1 MARPQSIADE
11 TLLDATR
18 AVIRERGA
26 STTTAEIAERAG
38 VSEGTLFHR
47 FGTKQKLF
55 RAALATLVPA
65 WRDTLD
71 ARVGRGEVFDELTS
85 LAHAMLE
92 FMHELMPLLM
102 FAANRGE
109 EQRSHGE
116 GIDGKRHAERALI
129 AYFDAEIRLGRL
141 APADAEVVAF
151 TFLGAIH
158 NYAFNRFMQP
168 DPRALSLPEAT
179 FVRGLI
185 QLLRGGLEPT
195 PSAAHAGRKHR
206 D

>member
-55 RAALATLVPA
+55 RAALLTLRPV
-65 WRDTLD
+65 WRERLE
-71 ARVGRGEVFDELTS
+71 ARVGRGDVFDELTS
-85 LAHAMLE
+85 LAHEILE

-102 FAANRGE
+102 FAANRSE

-116 GIDGKRHAERALI
+116 GIDGKRQTERALA
-129 AYFDAEIRLGRL
+129 AYFEAEARLGRI
-141 APADAEVVAF
+141 APTDAEVLAY

-158 NYAFNRFMQP
+158 NYAFNRYMQP
-168 DPRALSLPEAT
+168 DPRAMSLPEAT

-185 QLLRGGLEPT
+185 QLLRGGLEP
-195 PSAAHAGRKHR
+195 PKPAHRARAQR